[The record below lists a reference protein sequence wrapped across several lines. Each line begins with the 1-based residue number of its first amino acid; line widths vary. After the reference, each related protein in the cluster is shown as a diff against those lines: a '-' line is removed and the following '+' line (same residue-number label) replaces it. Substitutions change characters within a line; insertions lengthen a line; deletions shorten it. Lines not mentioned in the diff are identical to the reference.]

1 MDTSFAHSPPPP
13 FGDPYVLPP
22 LPHGS
27 KTTRYIRPQHC
38 VFHAAVILVILMLHH
53 NVHTVPMGGGTSMA
67 RGQQQESL
75 GAGTSG
81 EQVAAKKKAPK
92 RPSTKDRHTKVDGR
106 GRRIR
111 MPATC
116 AARIFQLTREL
127 GHKSD
132 GETIEWLLR
141 HSEAAIIAATG
152 TGTLP
157 ASASSIAGPLRGS
170 ASMQA
175 AAAAAEIGEGST
187 DTSRKR
193 PRAGPLTRLKEETEP
208 TRSLQ
213 TSPTRQLSM
222 QQGGAAG
229 GSSSMMQP
237 AMWAVASAVP
247 GVPSGMSGNMP
258 GTVWMLPVSA
268 GQSTSG
274 VMQAGPSE
282 QHIWSFPSSAGQYRM
297 VAPGGT
303 PIQLGPLGGAGGGGG
318 NVSSASTMTLMPR
331 SNQQAAGVRQLH
343 PPTGLGLGG
352 PDQGQNLGML
362 AALQYAY
369 RNLQNPDPQR
379 PMQGSEPHQQQ
390 GDSGDDPTGSQ

>member
-1 MDTSFAHSPPPP
+1 MGGAGGSSQMDVTA
-13 FGDPYVLPP
+13 LAM
-22 LPHGS
+22 
-27 KTTRYIRPQHC
+27 
-38 VFHAAVILVILMLHH
+38 AAGMGREYGAEGQSSRSL
-53 NVHTVPMGGGTSMA
+53 VPMGGGTSMA

-75 GAGTSG
+75 GAGASG

-170 ASMQA
+170 A
-175 AAAAAEIGEGST
+175 
-187 DTSRKR
+187 K
-193 PRAGPLTRLKEETEP
+193 P

-213 TSPTRQLSM
+213 SSPTRQLSM

-303 PIQLGPLGGAGGGGG
+303 LGPLGGAGGGGG
-318 NVSSASTMTLMPR
+318 GGGGNASHHMPLG
-331 SNQQAAGVRQLH
+331 SMQLLQQQAAAVRQLH

>member
-1 MDTSFAHSPPPP
+1 
-13 FGDPYVLPP
+13 
-22 LPHGS
+22 
-27 KTTRYIRPQHC
+27 
-38 VFHAAVILVILMLHH
+38 
-53 NVHTVPMGGGTSMA
+53 MGGGTSMA

-175 AAAAAEIGEGST
+175 AAAAAGGRAALQGNIGFAG
-187 DTSRKR
+187 TSRPPSELEMTSARIQEQMRK
-193 PRAGPLTRLKEETEP
+193 P

-303 PIQLGPLGGAGGGGG
+303 LGSLGSAGGGGG
-318 NVSSASTMTLMPR
+318 GNGHR
-331 SNQQAAGVRQLH
+331 H
-343 PPTGLGLGG
+343 
-352 PDQGQNLGML
+352 D
-362 AALQYAY
+362 
-369 RNLQNPDPQR
+369 
-379 PMQGSEPHQQQ
+379 EP
-390 GDSGDDPTGSQ
+390 

>member
-1 MDTSFAHSPPPP
+1 
-13 FGDPYVLPP
+13 
-22 LPHGS
+22 
-27 KTTRYIRPQHC
+27 
-38 VFHAAVILVILMLHH
+38 
-53 NVHTVPMGGGTSMA
+53 MGGGASMA

-170 ASMQA
+170 AK
-175 AAAAAEIGEGST
+175 IGEGST

-303 PIQLGPLGGAGGGGG
+303 LGPLGGAGGGGVGGG

-331 SNQQAAGVRQLH
+331 SN
-343 PPTGLGLGG
+343 
-352 PDQGQNLGML
+352 
-362 AALQYAY
+362 
-369 RNLQNPDPQR
+369 NPDPQR